1 MGAISQI
8 IFAWDLDPLILV
20 TLRLSWNLIW
30 WINTRI
36 HIAFIRITSFI
47 PNISHPYSAPLKLTR
62 SSQTSKRPKRGTP
75 GPPLGKN
82 QGRGFAA
89 PSSPSVVPVVARNNR
104 ITTGDPED
112 QLLRSRGEIIIWS
125 KSKDETFLCSLDG
138 FPPSFSSFFAYAR
151 QRKRRFGW
159 KILPTIWDSLR
170 LSVVRA
176 GQRVLSYHSETLPL
190 QEQYIIVSTYKTS
203 ARSLHMSRSPWCV

>member
-1 MGAISQI
+1 MQFPKSSSHGI
-8 IFAWDLDPLILV
+8 W
-20 TLRLSWNLIW
+20 TLWFWWLYLSWNLIW

-47 PNISHPYSAPLKLTR
+47 PNISHPTLLLWNCR

-75 GPPLGKN
+75 GTPLKKTRARF
-82 QGRGFAA
+82 RG

-125 KSKDETFLCSLDG
+125 KSKDETFCVAWMDSPPPFLLSLLMPDKEKG
-138 FPPSFSSFFAYAR
+138 
-151 QRKRRFGW
+151 GG
-159 KILPTIWDSLR
+159 KILPLWD
-170 LSVVRA
+170 
-176 GQRVLSYHSETLPL
+176 
-190 QEQYIIVSTYKTS
+190 
-203 ARSLHMSRSPWCV
+203 